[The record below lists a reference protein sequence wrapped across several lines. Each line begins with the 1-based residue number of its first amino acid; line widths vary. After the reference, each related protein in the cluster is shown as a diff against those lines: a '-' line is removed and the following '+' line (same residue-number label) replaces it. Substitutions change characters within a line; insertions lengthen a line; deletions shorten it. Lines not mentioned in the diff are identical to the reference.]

1 MVAWLPLVETLFGIL
16 ASVAYLAE
24 SPNPAPWPAQA
35 QPWAALEACL
45 SLRQQLREHNAAL
58 RQHNQLL
65 RHCLVAANPPPQPPS
80 LQPAPPQLADRE
92 EGAAMLQMM
101 ANASE
106 LRVPAPSPAPSS
118 ST

>member
-1 MVAWLPLVETLFGIL
+1 MTQSTMMAPPQQQQQPAPPLAAAGHQQRSADIMP
-16 ASVAYLAE
+16 AAAHDSAE
-24 SPNPAPWPAQA
+24 SDGSRAST
-35 QPWAALEACL
+35 L
-45 SLRQQLREHNAAL
+45 STPEYATAR
-58 RQHNQLL
+58 
-65 RHCLVAANPPPQPPS
+65 PPPQPPS